1 MKKMLSPHRI
11 PAKGMA
17 RIRKYLPKFEPVI
30 MRHAT
35 IPVCEPDLTEKEN
48 RYVTEAM
55 RSSWIS
61 GSGPF
66 VERFEKAYAKRVS
79 RTEYAITVNSG
90 TSALHLSLVAC
101 GIGPGD
107 EVILPTFTMIASVN
121 AVRYCG
127 ATPVLVD
134 ADPITWNMAITALEK
149 KITKKTRAIMPV
161 HIYGLPVDMDPVNK
175 LAKKHGLWVIE
186 DASEAHGATYKGRA
200 VGSLG
205 DIAAFSLLANK
216 IVATGEGGII
226 TTNNKKLAE
235 VIRLLRGHAFT
246 PSHHF
251 WHQYVGYSYEMTNLA
266 AAVGLGQTERVT
278 ELVKKRRTNGAR
290 YSKLLRD
297 IPGITVPVEPKG
309 YTNVYWMYCIL
320 VDKKRYGMDRDA
332 LRAVLAKNG
341 IETRT
346 FFVPVHFQPPYY
358 ETFKNEA
365 FPVSEMLCR
374 DGLYLPSASTLTSDQ
389 IETVVSVIR
398 KHATMIPKRVM
409 REAPRR

>member
-1 MKKMLSPHRI
+1 MKKMLSAYRI
-11 PAKGMA
+11 PREGMR
-17 RIRKYLPKFEPVI
+17 RINRFIPKFEPVI
-30 MRHAT
+30 MRHAA
-35 IPVCEPDLTEKEN
+35 IPVCEPDLTKKEFD
-48 RYVTEAM
+48 YVKEAM
-55 RSSWIS
+55 ASSWIS

-66 VERFEKAYAKRVS
+66 VARFENEYAKRVS
-79 RTEYAITVNSG
+79 RTKYAITVNSG
-90 TSALHLSLVAC
+90 TSALHLALVAC

-134 ADPITWNMAITALEK
+134 ADPITWNMAVADIEK

-161 HIYGLPVDMDPVNK
+161 HIYGLPVDMDPITK

-186 DASEAHGATYKGRA
+186 DASEAHGATYKGKA

-205 DIAAFSLLANK
+205 DIAAFSLFANK
-216 IVATGEGGII
+216 IIATGEGGII
-226 TTNNKKLAE
+226 TTDNKKLAD

-251 WHQYVGYSYEMTNLA
+251 WHQYVGYSYEMTNLS

-278 ELVKKRRTNGAR
+278 ELIRKRRKNGAR

-332 LRAVLAKNG
+332 LRAVLAKKG

-346 FFVPVHFQPPYY
+346 FFVPIHFQPTYY
-358 ETFKNEA
+358 EQYKRET

-374 DGLYLPSASTLTSDQ
+374 DGLYLPSASTLTEQQ
-389 IETVVSVIR
+389 IAAVVSVIR
-398 KHATMIPKRVM
+398 ANAAGIPKGKKPQ
-409 REAPRR
+409 APRR